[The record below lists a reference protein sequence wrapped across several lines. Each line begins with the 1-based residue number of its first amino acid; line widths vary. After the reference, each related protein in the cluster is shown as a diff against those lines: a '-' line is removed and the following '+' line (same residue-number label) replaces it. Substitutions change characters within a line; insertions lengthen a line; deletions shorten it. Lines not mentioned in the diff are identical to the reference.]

1 MQLVAFDTVK
11 NEIFIRTFYVLSFPY
26 FMIVDPITLYRSV
39 NRGEELEA
47 ILH

>member
-11 NEIFIRTFYVLSFPY
+11 NEIFIRTLYVLSFPH
-26 FMIVDPITLYRSV
+26 FMIADPITLCRSV

>member
-1 MQLVAFDTVK
+1 MQLAAFDTVK
-11 NEIFIRTFYVLSFPY
+11 NEIFIRPFYMLSFPL
-26 FMIVDPITLYRSV
+26 FTIADPITLYRSV